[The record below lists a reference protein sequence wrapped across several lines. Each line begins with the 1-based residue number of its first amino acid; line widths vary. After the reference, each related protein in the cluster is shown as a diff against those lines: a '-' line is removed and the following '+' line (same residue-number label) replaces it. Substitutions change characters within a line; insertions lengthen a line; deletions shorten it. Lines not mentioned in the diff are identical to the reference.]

1 MSLSL
6 TVSGHSGYRPTV
18 ELSKRQREV
27 AERVAKG
34 FSSKRI
40 AHDLRLST
48 RTVEEHIR
56 VTAERLGPGQGN
68 PRHRITLWF
77 FHISD
82 VDN

>member
-1 MSLSL
+1 M
-6 TVSGHSGYRPTV
+6 

-40 AHDLRLST
+40 AHDLGLST

-56 VTAERLGPGQGN
+56 VTAERLPGDGQ
-68 PRHRITLWF
+68 PRHRILLWF

>member
-40 AHDLRLST
+40 AHDLALSI

-56 VTAERLGPGQGN
+56 TAAERLPGEGGP
-68 PRHRITLWF
+68 RRRIFLWF

>member
-1 MSLSL
+1 MEL
-6 TVSGHSGYRPTV
+6 T
-18 ELSKRQREV
+18 KRQAEV

-40 AHDLRLST
+40 AHDLGLAT

-56 VTAERLGPGQGN
+56 VAAERLPGDGT
-68 PRHRITLWF
+68 PRHRIFLWF
-77 FHISD
+77 FHIGD